1 MTAETER
8 YPRLLT
14 WKQLKENI
22 GIPFCR
28 EHVRRLEAVGKFPKR
43 IPLSRQK
50 IAWLEDEVLAW
61 IAQRI
66 AERDSASSAEDE

>member
-1 MTAETER
+1 MSAKTER
-8 YPRLLT
+8 HPRLLT

-43 IPLSRQK
+43 IPLSPKK
-50 IAWLEDEVLAW
+50 IAWSEDEVLA
-61 IAQRI
+61 AVGSRSV
-66 AERDSASSAEDE
+66 RCRCR